1 VRERLHPR
9 RQVSKHTVSLV
20 QPGGFIFTERHDL
33 NSLSIRRLIPA
44 SRHIAVLGNFLN
56 DLTAQVKELPDRP
69 S

>member
-1 VRERLHPR
+1 
-9 RQVSKHTVSLV
+9 VSLV